1 MKNTLKLNQEK
12 IKSFYNSVSD
22 VWGNHDPWHDYS
34 QKVITSY
41 IRRKDIFRNSIVLNA
56 GSAGNSYEIECDSMY
71 HVDIA
76 DEKIKNI
83 DNAVVASIENMPF
96 KNMFFDN
103 ILCVGSVLNY
113 CDALAALSEL
123 SRVLK
128 TNGNLIL
135 EYESSWG
142 FEYLHKDCYKKDACI
157 ITTEY
162 IEKEHT
168 QWLYSPKYIK
178 NILKACS
185 FNIID
190 EYPFHISDGL
200 SSKFLDDQSAIK
212 LVKID
217 KLLCKAPIFKEHGN
231 NLILHCTKKIS

>member
-1 MKNTLKLNQEK
+1 MKLDQEK
-12 IKSFYNSVSD
+12 IKLFYNSVSN

-34 QKVITSY
+34 QEVITSY
-41 IRRKDIFRNSIVLNA
+41 IKHKDIFKDSIVLNA
-56 GSAGNSYEIECDSMY
+56 GSAGNTYGIVCRSMY

-83 DNAVVASIENMPF
+83 DNAVIASIEKMPF
-96 KNMFFDN
+96 DNLFFDN

-113 CDALAALSEL
+113 CDALTALSEL

-128 TNGNLIL
+128 PNGNFIL

-162 IEKEHT
+162 IEKEHN
-168 QWLYSPKYIK
+168 QWLYSPKYIEK
-178 NILKACS
+178 ILKICN
-185 FNIID
+185 FNIIQK
-190 EYPFHISDGL
+190 YPFHISDGL
-200 SSKFLDDQSAIK
+200 SSKFLDDQSAIYW
-212 LVKID
+212 VKID
-217 KLLCKAPIFKEHGN
+217 KLLCKFPFFKEHGN
-231 NLILHCTKKIS
+231 NIILHCVKNPL